1 MCFNQGFE
9 EGERMGD
16 PREIFGEGQ
25 QHLLKGELEE
35 SVKSFTSAIE
45 AGMDEAIAYLS
56 RGVAYM
62 KLKKPVEAAAD
73 FSKAIERSPQ
83 SDRAYYY
90 RASALMLSGEY
101 GAAVPDLDRAIEINP
116 ENGAAFFARATC
128 HVQLGNEDE
137 ASRDMKTAI
146 AMAETAAQGL
156 ADTFGI
162 IRTHFDMAMAL
173 LSGERRPSSLKLT
186 EKEQEQLRKWLE
198 EGREE

>member
-1 MCFNQGFE
+1 M
-9 EGERMGD
+9 D
-16 PREIFGEGQ
+16 PREVFGQGQ

-35 SVKSFTSAIE
+35 SVRSFTQAIE
-45 AGMDEAIAYLS
+45 AGMDDAIAYLS
-56 RGVAYM
+56 RGVSYM
-62 KLKKPVEAAAD
+62 KMQKPVEAAGD
-73 FSKAIERSPQ
+73 FSKAIERAPE

-101 GAAVPDLDRAIEINP
+101 EAAVPDLSRAIELNP

-128 HVQLGNEDE
+128 HVQLGNDDE
-137 ASRDMKTAI
+137 ATRDMKTAL

-173 LSGERRPSSLKLT
+173 LSGERRPSSLQLT
-186 EKEQEQLRKWLE
+186 EKEQEQLKRWLE
-198 EGREE
+198 EGQEE